1 MAAARPGFGGPRLDS
16 PRVVPAPGLRARE
29 LSPAPAPARRSAPR
43 SGSLSTSIRP
53 SERLHDP
60 LRQRQPEAQPSLPPR
75 AVAPPE
81 RVEDQRQGLRRDALA
96 LVLDREAGARPPCAA
111 PRPARCRRPAWI
123 AFWRRFCSTRPSRGS
138 SAPRSPRRG
147 GSRGESPSQR
157 RCCRTPPAPRPAP
170 RQESCCPR
178 PRSRANRAGSART
191 GHPRGHR
198 ERRPN
203 GDLRGVL
210 TDRRG
215 VVDDAV
221 VDRLDHRPKAGQ
233 RRPQV
238 VRDGRDRSRRWA
250 STASSTARADGRAG
264 ERRPAPTPSE

>member
-1 MAAARPGFGGPRLDS
+1 MAAGPGFGGPRLDS

-29 LSPAPAPARRSAPR
+29 PAPLRHLHCRKRPR
-43 SGSLSTSIRP
+43 SGSLSTSIRATP
-53 SERLHDP
+53 RSASPASARG
-60 LRQRQPEAQPSLPPR
+60 RTVAAPR

-96 LVLDREAGARPPCAA
+96 SFSTEKSAPAVRRASTRTVPSTGVADRVLEEVLQHAPEPWEARLARPVEVGLEAEG
-111 PRPARCRRPAWI
+111 
-123 AFWRRFCSTRPSRGS
+123 PSR
-138 SAPRSPRRG
+138 
-147 GSRGESPSQR
+147 R

-203 GDLRGVL
+203 GIPRVL

-250 STASSTARADGRAG
+250 STSTARARQG